1 MGSFGTENFRSLIF
15 FIFWLF
21 TEFSRLRDRGV
32 VRHLASER
40 HARRSIC
47 RSSATRLLQQA
58 RRTASHA
65 GRPCAGF
72 GNLVEAPALR
82 IVDLARP
89 LGYHDGFRRLASV
102 RLIGPQG
109 SGEARLAVQHFTQR
123 VGTSTTHHVVLPNP
137 RRRLQGRALTRLTM
151 SRRFGRTKRE
161 EVDAMQVKETVAYVL
176 NHEFQISVPAS
187 DLDAKA
193 DARLVDLKDKVRLN
207 GFRPGKVPVS
217 HLKKVYGRSVMAE
230 TVEQT
235 IRDTNSQIFSER
247 GFRLATEPKVTMPTE
262 EKAVEDILTG
272 KSDLTYTVAIEVVP
286 AIQLADF
293 KSFSVE
299 KPVADVTDADV
310 DEAIKRIADQNRG
323 YTAKAEGAK
332 AETGDRVTISFK
344 GTIDGTPFDGGT
356 GENIQVVIGAG
367 QFIPGFEE
375 QLVGIAAGETR
386 NLKVSFPKNYMSEKL
401 AGQPAEFETTATA
414 IEAPQGVEINDEFA
428 KTLGLE
434 SLDKLKQAARER
446 LTAEYAG
453 ATRQRVKRTLLDRLD
468 EAHQFE
474 APPTLIDEEFNLMWN
489 SIKAEMESG
498 GKTFA
503 DENTTEEASQEEYR
517 KIADRRVRLGL
528 VLSEIG
534 EKNKITVTDDEVS
547 RAVIE
552 RARQM
557 PGREKEVWDYYRS
570 NANALAQLRAPIY
583 EDKVVDFILELANVT
598 EKKVTREDLF
608 KDDEAEKSAA

>member
-1 MGSFGTENFRSLIF
+1 
-15 FIFWLF
+15 
-21 TEFSRLRDRGV
+21 
-32 VRHLASER
+32 
-40 HARRSIC
+40 
-47 RSSATRLLQQA
+47 
-58 RRTASHA
+58 
-65 GRPCAGF
+65 
-72 GNLVEAPALR
+72 
-82 IVDLARP
+82 
-89 LGYHDGFRRLASV
+89 
-102 RLIGPQG
+102 
-109 SGEARLAVQHFTQR
+109 
-123 VGTSTTHHVVLPNP
+123 
-137 RRRLQGRALTRLTM
+137 M
-151 SRRFGRTKRE
+151 SRRLTLGPSGKKI
-161 EVDAMQVKETVAYVL
+161 DAMQVTETLVEGL
-176 NHEFQISVPAS
+176 KHEFQISVPAS

-193 DARLVDLKDKVRLN
+193 DVRLVELKDKVRLN

-230 TVEQT
+230 TIDQT
-235 IRDTNSQIFSER
+235 IRDTNSQIFTER
-247 GFRLATEPKVTMPTE
+247 GFRLATEPKITMPTE

-272 KSDLTYTVAIEVVP
+272 KSDLTYTVSIEVVP

-293 KSFSVE
+293 KSFTVE
-299 KPVADVTDADV
+299 KPVVEVTDADV
-310 DEAIKRIADQNRG
+310 DEAIKRIADQSRPFA
-323 YTAKAEGAK
+323 AKDEGAT

-356 GENIQVVIGAG
+356 GENIQVTIGTG

-375 QLVGIAAGETR
+375 QLVGVASGETR
-386 NLKVSFPKNYMSEKL
+386 TLKVSFPKNYASEKL
-401 AGQPAEFETTATA
+401 AGQPAEFETTATL
-414 IEAPQGVEINDEFA
+414 IEAPQDTKIDDEFA

-434 SLDKLKQAARER
+434 SLEKLKEAARER
-446 LTAEYAG
+446 LVAEFAG
-453 ATRQRVKRTLLDRLD
+453 ASRQRVKRMLLDRLD
-468 EAHQFE
+468 ESHRFE
-474 APPTLIDEEFNLMWN
+474 APPSLVEEEFNLMWK

-503 DENTTEEASQEEYR
+503 DEDTTEEAAKEEYH

-557 PGREKEVWDYYRS
+557 PGREKEVWDYYR
-570 NANALAQLRAPIY
+570 NNNNALAQLRAPIY

-598 EKKVTREDLF
+598 EKKVTREDLY

>member
-1 MGSFGTENFRSLIF
+1 MQVTE
-15 FIFWLF
+15 
-21 TEFSRLRDRGV
+21 T
-32 VRHLASER
+32 
-40 HARRSIC
+40 
-47 RSSATRLLQQA
+47 
-58 RRTASHA
+58 
-65 GRPCAGF
+65 
-72 GNLVEAPALR
+72 LVEGL
-82 IVDLARP
+82 
-89 LGYHDGFRRLASV
+89 
-102 RLIGPQG
+102 
-109 SGEARLAVQHFTQR
+109 
-123 VGTSTTHHVVLPNP
+123 
-137 RRRLQGRALTRLTM
+137 
-151 SRRFGRTKRE
+151 K
-161 EVDAMQVKETVAYVL
+161 
-176 NHEFQISVPAS
+176 HEFQISVPAS

-193 DARLVDLKDKVRLN
+193 DVRLVELKDKVRLN

-230 TVEQT
+230 TIDQT
-235 IRDTNSQIFSER
+235 IRDTNSQIFTER

-272 KSDLTYTVAIEVVP
+272 KSDLTYTVSIEVVP

-293 KSFSVE
+293 KSFTVE
-299 KPVADVTDADV
+299 KPVVEVTDADV
-310 DEAIKRIADQNRG
+310 DEAIKRIADQNRPFA
-323 YTAKAEGAK
+323 AKGEGAT

-356 GENIQVVIGAG
+356 GEGIQVTIGSNT
-367 QFIPGFEE
+367 FIPGFEE
-375 QLVGIAAGETR
+375 QLLGIASGETR
-386 NLKVSFPKNYMSEKL
+386 TLKVSFPKNYASEKL
-401 AGQPAEFETTATA
+401 AGRPAEFETTASL
-414 IEAPQGVEINDEFA
+414 IEAPQDTKIDDEFA

-434 SLDKLKQAARER
+434 SLEKLKEAARER
-446 LTAEYAG
+446 LVAEFAG
-453 ATRQRVKRTLLDRLD
+453 ATRQRVKRMLLDRLD
-468 EAHQFE
+468 ESHRFE
-474 APPTLIDEEFNLMWN
+474 APPSLVEEEFNLMWN

-503 DENTTEEASQEEYR
+503 DEDTTEEAAKEEYH

-557 PGREKEVWDYYRS
+557 PGREKEVWDYYR
-570 NANALAQLRAPIY
+570 NNNNALAQLRAPIY

-598 EKKVTREDLF
+598 EKKVTREDLY